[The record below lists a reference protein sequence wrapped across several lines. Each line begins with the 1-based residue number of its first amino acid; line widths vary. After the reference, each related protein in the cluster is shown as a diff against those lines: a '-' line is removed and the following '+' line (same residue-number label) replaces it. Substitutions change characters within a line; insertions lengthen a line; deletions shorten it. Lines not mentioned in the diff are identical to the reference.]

1 MNRRIACLAILLGT
15 AVLNTAAQAAEVNVY
30 SARNES
36 LIKPLLDR
44 FTEQSGISVNLLTGK
59 ANALIERLRA
69 EGRNS
74 PADLLITTDAGRLVL
89 ASDLGLFQAVESD
102 VLEDRIPAAFRAPD
116 NSWFGLSRRARVMV
130 YHPDRVAQSELGDYE
145 SLADAAW
152 AGRICVRS
160 SGNIYNQSL
169 MASLIEH
176 HGIDTATSWAQ
187 AVRGNMA
194 RDPQGNDRAQIKAVA
209 AGECDVALVNTYYLG
224 IMLSDEEQ
232 REAGAAVRVH
242 FPNQDNRG
250 THVNIS
256 GAGVTA
262 HAPNR
267 DEAQALIEFLAGD
280 EAQSW
285 YASTNHEYPVRD
297 GISPSDLVA
306 SFGTFDGDTLNVSV
320 LGKRNAEAVRA
331 FDAAGWE

>member
-102 VLEDRIPAAFRAPD
+102 VLEDR
-116 NSWFGLSRRARVMV
+116 
-130 YHPDRVAQSELGDYE
+130 
-145 SLADAAW
+145 
-152 AGRICVRS
+152 
-160 SGNIYNQSL
+160 IYNQSL